1 MSSELRIGL
10 SGAPGVGKT
19 TLAHA
24 LAEDLGLPCIAEEMR
39 AQIEKLGRPLAGL
52 PVDEIAQILKA
63 LWQDR
68 AARERELPG
77 FVADNSCLDFAA
89 YAVYYDCLAEA
100 DGADEPELLREP
112 RAHLARYDAIIV
124 LPCGSLPY
132 VSDGVRP
139 DGRWAQL
146 RHHLIID
153 GMLRRY
159 ADPAKVHYLPAACV
173 DLAERRAWVRAAL
186 AAHQAARAR
195 VRRGAVYLVGAGP
208 GDPGL
213 LTVRARE
220 LLASADVVAH
230 DALVSP
236 ELLAL
241 VPPTAELLPV
251 GRRRGNGPTSYRLHP
266 AVLARAAAG
275 KVVVRLKAGD
285 PLIFGRGGEEAEE
298 LAEAGVPF
306 EIVPG
311 ISAALGAA
319 AYAGIPLTH
328 REIASDVTF
337 TSGHDLMLGPE
348 VGSTRS
354 SRTDWTAAAR
364 GTGTLVLFMVGK
376 ALAANLE
383 RIIAGGRSPSTPA
396 AYIAAA
402 TTSAQ
407 RVITGTLATLAQLT
421 ADVDPA
427 VPALVIVGD
436 VVAMRER
443 ISWFAPGALTG
454 RRVLVGR
461 ARPGPSAVAAALRGL
476 GAEVVEAPEISVA
489 ALDDASALEAALA
502 RQSGFASLVFG
513 CAPGVDAAVA
523 AAARCGQ
530 PLVRPIIAVGDDAAA
545 ALDRHRLAPVVHVRG
560 ACSDALAGS
569 TALVAGRLLLITGD
583 GCRDHLQTELTAL
596 GATVEPVVAYRTV
609 AQLPPELAARV
620 IAPARPID
628 TVVLASS
635 TCARAVLGGPLGE
648 TLRDVPTVVMGP
660 YTEAAARDAGARS
673 VTRAARDEIAALVD
687 AVVALHRERA
697 PAVRRPPETA
707 SKPGS
712 RGLVVVYTG
721 QGKGKTTAALGTVF
735 RALGR
740 GMRVAVVQFIKG
752 KWKTGERLF
761 AETLPELTF
770 LVMGKGFTWLSDD
783 LSRDRLAAQT
793 AWATARQLIAS
804 GANAIVVLDEI
815 TYAINYGFIELDDVL
830 AALRDRPA
838 HVHVVL
844 TGRKAPEELCA
855 FADLVTDMT
864 VVKHP
869 FERGIAAQIGL
880 DY

>member
-1 MSSELRIGL
+1 MPSELRIGL

-24 LAEDLGLPCIAEEMR
+24 LAEDLGLPCIPEEMR
-39 AQIEKLGRPLAGL
+39 AQIEQLGRPLAGL
-52 PVDEIAQILKA
+52 PVDEIARILRA
-63 LWQDR
+63 LWQAR
-68 AARERELPG
+68 AAHERAMPG

-89 YAVYYDCLAEA
+89 YAVYYDCLADAE
-100 DGADEPELLREP
+100 GADEPELLREP

-124 LPCGSLPY
+124 LPCDSLPY

-139 DGRWAQL
+139 NGRWAQL

-186 AAHQAARAR
+186 AAHEAARAR

-236 ELLAL
+236 EVLAL
-241 VPPTAELLPV
+241 ARPTAERLPV
-251 GRRRGNGPTSYRLHP
+251 GRRRGTGPTSYRRHP

-275 KVVVRLKAGD
+275 QVVVRLKAGD

-328 REIASDVTF
+328 RELASDVTLM
-337 TSGHDLMLGPE
+337 SGHDLG
-348 VGSTRS
+348 S
-354 SRTDWTAAAR
+354 SRPSHTDWSTAAR
-364 GTGTLVLFMVGK
+364 GTGTLVLFMVGNR
-376 ALAANLE
+376 LAANLE
-383 RIIAGGRSPSTPA
+383 RIVAGGRSPSTPA
-396 AYIAAA
+396 AYIAGA

-421 ADVDPA
+421 ADVDPS
-427 VPALVIVGD
+427 VPSLVIVGD
-436 VVAMRER
+436 VVALRER
-443 ISWFAPGALTG
+443 IAWFAPGPLTG
-454 RRVLVGR
+454 RRILVGR
-461 ARPGPSAVAAALRGL
+461 ARPAPSAVAAALRAL

-489 ALDDASALEAALA
+489 ALDDASALDAALA

-530 PLVRPIIAVGDDAAA
+530 ALVRPIIAIGDDAAA
-545 ALDRHRLAPVVHVRG
+545 ALDRHRLTPAAHVRG
-560 ACSDALAGS
+560 ACRDALADS
-569 TALVAGRLLLITGD
+569 AALVTGQLLLITGD
-583 GCRDHLQTELTAL
+583 GGRDQLQAELTAL
-596 GATVEPVVAYRTV
+596 GATVEPVIAYRTI

-620 IAPARPID
+620 TAPARPID
-628 TVVLASS
+628 TVVLPSS

-648 TLRDVPTVVMGP
+648 ALRDVPTVVMGP

-673 VTRAARDEIAALVD
+673 VTRAARLVVWALGV
-687 AVVALHRERA
+687 AVVAQHREPA
-697 PAVRRPPETA
+697 PAVRRAPESA
-707 SKPGS
+707 AKPGS

-721 QGKGKTTAALGTVF
+721 QGKGKTTAALGIVF

-752 KWKTGERLF
+752 KWKTGERMF

-770 LVMGKGFTWLSDD
+770 LVMGKGFTWNSDD

-793 AWATARQLIAS
+793 AWATARQLITS

-830 AALRDRPA
+830 AALRDRPP
-838 HVHVVL
+838 HVHVVV

-855 FADLVTDMT
+855 FADLVTDMA

-869 FERGIAAQIGL
+869 FERGVAAQIGL